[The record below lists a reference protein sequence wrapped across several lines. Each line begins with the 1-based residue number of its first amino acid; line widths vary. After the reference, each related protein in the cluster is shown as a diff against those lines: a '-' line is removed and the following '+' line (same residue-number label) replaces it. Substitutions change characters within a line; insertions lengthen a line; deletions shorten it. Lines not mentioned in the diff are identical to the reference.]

1 MTFEVYNQITGK
13 THSVWDFEDTAKA
26 IAKQENLN
34 KGGNIIFKVR
44 KA

>member
-1 MTFEVYNQITGK
+1 MTYEVYNQVSGRI
-13 THSVWDFEDTAKA
+13 HSSWDFEETAKS

-34 KGGNIIFKVR
+34 KGGNVTFKVR